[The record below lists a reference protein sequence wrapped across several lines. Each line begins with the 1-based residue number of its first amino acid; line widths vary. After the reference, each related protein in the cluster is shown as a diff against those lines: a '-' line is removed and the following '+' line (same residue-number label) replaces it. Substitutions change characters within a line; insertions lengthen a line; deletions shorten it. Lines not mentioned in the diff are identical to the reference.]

1 MMIAPSMNVI
11 KAPSRPWI
19 TTRKLANKIT
29 VYYIAKQEAVV
40 ISHKKWWEGKDKRLQ
55 EDVKMIYKV

>member
-1 MMIAPSMNVI
+1 MIAPSMTVI

-40 ISHKKWWEGKDKRLQ
+40 ISHKK
-55 EDVKMIYKV
+55 